1 MPTPDLQADNL
12 VLLAKNV
19 RQNILQLVHRTQS
32 PHIGGSFSIVEILVS
47 LYFQFL
53 HVSPL
58 DPENPERDRFILSKG
73 HACPALY
80 AVLAARGFLKPE
92 DLQGFAVD
100 GGTLEQHPRR
110 DVQKGIEVSTGSLG
124 HGLSIAAGMALAAR
138 HDGKKHRVIALVSDG
153 ELNEGSVWEA
163 IMFAAHHRL
172 DNLTAIVDL
181 NKIQALGYTR
191 EIINLE
197 PLSRKWVS
205 FGWEVR
211 EINGHDLT
219 EISRALGD
227 LPFSPGKPSVIIAQT
242 VKGKGVSFMED
253 QLLWHYRAPNAE
265 EFQKALRELS

>member
-1 MPTPDLQADNL
+1 MNALNHHNEGL
-12 VLLAKNV
+12 EFLAKDV
-19 RQNILQLVHRTQS
+19 RQAILRLVHRTQS
-32 PHIGGSFSIVEILVS
+32 PHIGGSFSIVEILIS
-47 LYFQFL
+47 LYYKFL
-53 HVSPL
+53 QVSPL

-80 AVLAARGFLKPE
+80 AVLAAKGFLSPE
-92 DLQGFAVD
+92 DLQGFAID
-100 GGTLEQHPRR
+100 GGTLEQHPQR
-110 DVQKGIEVSTGSLG
+110 DLKKGIEVSTGSLG
-124 HGLSIAAGMALAAR
+124 HGLSIAAGMALAAK
-138 HDGKKHRVIALVSDG
+138 HDREKYRVLILVSDG

-172 DNLTAIVDL
+172 DNLTVIVDL

-191 EIINLE
+191 DIINLE
-197 PLSRKWVS
+197 PLSRKWSS

-211 EINGHDLT
+211 EINGHDFT
-219 EISRALGD
+219 EISQALGA
-227 LPFSPGKPSVIIAQT
+227 LPFSADKPSVIIART

>member
-1 MPTPDLQADNL
+1 
-12 VLLAKNV
+12 
-19 RQNILQLVHRTQS
+19 
-32 PHIGGSFSIVEILVS
+32 
-47 LYFQFL
+47 
-53 HVSPL
+53 
-58 DPENPERDRFILSKG
+58 
-73 HACPALY
+73 
-80 AVLAARGFLKPE
+80 
-92 DLQGFAVD
+92 
-100 GGTLEQHPRR
+100 
-110 DVQKGIEVSTGSLG
+110 
-124 HGLSIAAGMALAAR
+124 MALAGKR
-138 HDGKKHRVIALVSDG
+138 DGKKYRVVVLISDG

-197 PLSRKWVS
+197 PLSRKWIS

-219 EISRALGD
+219 EISQALGA